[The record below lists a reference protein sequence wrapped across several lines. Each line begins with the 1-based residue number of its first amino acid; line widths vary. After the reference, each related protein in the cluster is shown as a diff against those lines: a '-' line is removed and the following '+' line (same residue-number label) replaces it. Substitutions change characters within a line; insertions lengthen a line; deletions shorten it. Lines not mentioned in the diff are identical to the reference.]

1 MTYTGFLGA
10 LVAQIFAGI
19 TDRYLM
25 MEAAGLKQ
33 RSEIFVR

>member
-1 MTYTGFLGA
+1 
-10 LVAQIFAGI
+10 LVAKLLAGI

-25 MEAAGLKQ
+25 YEAAGLKQ